1 MSDYETRETKRNV
14 TIGLFVIIAV
24 CALVWLVFKFGDL
37 PIKVSELRS
46 YQVTIQFPTA
56 QGVQRNTAV
65 YFCGYLVG
73 SVTKVR
79 PPQILKDLKTGQFY
93 HQTLVV
99 IGIEKK
105 YKNIPEDVE
114 ARLMT
119 RGFGSSYIDL
129 RAKNPDPLQPQN
141 SFLKS
146 GSSLQGATGVTSEFF
161 PEESQRKLEQLID
174 GLGELVSNANDI
186 IGTPESKENLKNI
199 LANLSEATGKAT
211 DALEQFRLLSVAG
224 TTTLRNADSRMEG
237 VFAGIAGASE
247 ELSKATAQL
256 RIILE
261 KINTGQGSAGKFVND
276 GRLYENLL
284 ENTEQFKALLEQ
296 VKEQGFRIKLR

>member
-1 MSDYETRETKRNV
+1 MSDYESRERRRNLI
-14 TIGLFVIIAV
+14 IGLFVIIAV

-37 PIKVSELRS
+37 PLKVSELRS
-46 YQVTIQFPTA
+46 YQVTIQFPTS
-56 QGVQRNTAV
+56 QGVQKNTAV

-73 SVTKVR
+73 SVTDVR
-79 PPQILKDLKTGQFY
+79 APQILKDLKTGQFY

-105 YKNIPEDVE
+105 YNNIPDDVE

-129 RAKNPDPLQPQN
+129 RAKTPDVSQPQN
-141 SFLKS
+141 KFLKS
-146 GSSLQGATGVTSEFF
+146 GSPLQGTTGITSDFF
-161 PEESQRKLEQLID
+161 PEESQIRLEQLID
-174 GLGELVSNANDI
+174 GLGKLVGNANDI
-186 IGTPESKENLKNI
+186 IGTPEGKENLKNI
-199 LANLSEATGKAT
+199 VANLSRATGKAT
-211 DALEQFRLLSVAG
+211 EALEQFRLLSAVG
-224 TTTLRNADSRMEG
+224 TATLQNADSQMQG
-237 VFAGIAGASE
+237 VFAGIAGAGE

-276 GRLYENLL
+276 GRLYEKLL
-284 ENTEQFKALLEQ
+284 ENTEQLKVLLEQ
-296 VKEQGFRIKLR
+296 VKEKGFRIKLN